1 MDPFPGFAAALTA
14 AACADGAPGS
24 SSTEASAQQCARGKA
39 EADRSA
45 GARSAVESV
54 EIAETPAA
62 AAAATA
68 AGGVGERAR
77 AGSGRAGTKATT
89 VRHTD
94 EGEYASAGMGVQG
107 EARLAE
113 LRERLRAG
121 EMGREEGAEN
131 EEEEEVVEEEEEEEQ
146 QRPPCVMEEE
156 GEGAMAGVAEQRSG
170 REAGGSR
177 GEVLEV
183 AVRRGLVEQVQRK
196 LRKAVESPSQR
207 AGVLRQLFT
216 DIAFELDGH
225 AHDVLLRDPSAS
237 LSSLRAADSPA
248 PALNALLAPPTSAG
262 ATAFERMLL
271 PREQPWQMLAHAD
284 DQGTQN
290 HPWQKQQ
297 QQGQGLWG
305 AAGGECERVCF
316 YEVLAQHYADSEASV
331 AALLPL
337 FAPLWSC
344 VFSSQIFALLLH
356 RWLYSSPKP
365 HSEEIHR
372 YTRAFM
378 TGVEGIFWIDL
389 QSNEQRFRPL
399 FNFVMEH
406 IVMDEHRFALVPPL
420 FQKDMFCTV
429 ARCFFLYQSGARLP
443 ALLAAA
449 SRQEALHG
457 ATADIFVTELT
468 NQLQRIKVEPVLL
481 LFLHRSTALKGLD
494 LRSATAIRLQ
504 VALHSMAVPGGP
516 LFPTRP
522 VRRAARSAL
531 DTLYPVGRMFRH
543 IISFSFRILHPLYWP
558 TSLIVLLLNLL
569 RALIAACTRIFHTL
583 FPHASPHQQHH
594 QHQHHQHQHQLHQ
607 QQQQQQG
614 LAQSQSFHR
623 RSSHSPKHSPSPK
636 SSKAQASA
644 WQTQGGQVQEHA
656 LGKGQRRQQPRR
668 AQGQVQAHED

>member
-1 MDPFPGFAAALTA
+1 MGPYPGFAAALTA
-14 AACADGAPGS
+14 AARADAAPRS
-24 SSTEASAQQCARGKA
+24 SSTEASAQQCARDKA
-39 EADRSA
+39 EGGKLA
-45 GARSAVESV
+45 GAPSAVESV
-54 EIAETPAA
+54 EIAETPVEAA
-62 AAAATA
+62 AAAAETA
-68 AGGVGERAR
+68 TGGTGERAR
-77 AGSGRAGTKATT
+77 TGSDKANTESAVSHTEQGAFAG
-89 VRHTD
+89 V
-94 EGEYASAGMGVQG
+94 GMGAQAD
-107 EARLAE
+107 ARLAQGD
-113 LRERLRAG
+113 ERVRDG
-121 EMGREEGAEN
+121 ETGEDED
-131 EEEEEVVEEEEEEEQ
+131 EEEEEWEEQ
-146 QRPPCVMEEE
+146 QQRPLCVVGEE
-156 GEGAMAGVAEQRSG
+156 GEGVMEADAEEQRSA
-170 REAGGSR
+170 RKAGVWR

-237 LSSLRAADSPA
+237 LSSLCAAAHPALA
-248 PALNALLAPPTSAG
+248 PAFSATAVLAPFPGA
-262 ATAFERMLL
+262 ATAPDSRLLLL
-271 PREQPWQMLAHAD
+271 PQEKQQHGAAQGE
-284 DQGTQN
+284 DQGN
-290 HPWQKQQ
+290 KPWHHQQ
-297 QQGQGLWG
+297 QQQQEGLRG
-305 AAGGECERVCF
+305 VAAGGECERVCF
-316 YEVLAQHYADSEASV
+316 YEVLAQHYAESEASV

-365 HSEEIHR
+365 HSEEVHR

-389 QSNEQRFRPL
+389 QSNEQRFCPL
-399 FNFVMEH
+399 FNFVMER
-406 IVMDEHRFALVPPL
+406 IVMDEQRFALVPPL

-429 ARCFFLYQSGARLP
+429 ARCFFLYQSGTRLP

-481 LFLHRSTALKGLD
+481 LFLHRCTALKGLD

-522 VRRAARSAL
+522 VRQAARSAL

-543 IISFSFRILHPLYWP
+543 MISFSFRILHPLYWP
-558 TSLIVLLLNLL
+558 TSLIPQEQGQGQGQGQRSV
-569 RALIAACTRIFHTL
+569 R
-583 FPHASPHQQHH
+583 
-594 QHQHHQHQHQLHQ
+594 Q
-607 QQQQQQG
+607 QQ
-614 LAQSQSFHR
+614 R
-623 RSSHSPKHSPSPK
+623 RVS
-636 SSKAQASA
+636 
-644 WQTQGGQVQEHA
+644 
-656 LGKGQRRQQPRR
+656 
-668 AQGQVQAHED
+668 AHED

>member
-1 MDPFPGFAAALTA
+1 MGPLPGFAAALTA
-14 AACADGAPGS
+14 AACADAAPRS
-24 SSTEASAQQCARGKA
+24 SSTEASAQQCARDQAEGDRIAGAPSTLETVAIA
-39 EADRSA
+39 EAP
-45 GARSAVESV
+45 VES
-54 EIAETPAA
+54 AA
-62 AAAATA
+62 AAAAEFAVNHTEGEA
-68 AGGVGERAR
+68 LRGVGMGAQADAR
-77 AGSGRAGTKATT
+77 SAEG
-89 VRHTD
+89 D
-94 EGEYASAGMGVQG
+94 EA
-107 EARLAE
+107 
-113 LRERLRAG
+113 
-121 EMGREEGAEN
+121 GAE
-131 EEEEEVVEEEEEEEQ
+131 
-146 QRPPCVMEEE
+146 
-156 GEGAMAGVAEQRSG
+156 EQRSA
-170 REAGGSR
+170 RKAGAWR

-237 LSSLRAADSPA
+237 LSSLCTAAHPALA
-248 PALNALLAPPTSAG
+248 PAFSTNSVLAPPPVAA
-262 ATAFERMLL
+262 ATPPDRLLL
-271 PREQPWQMLAHAD
+271 PQEKQQHGAAQGENQGNKPWQ
-284 DQGTQN
+284 
-290 HPWQKQQ
+290 PQ
-297 QQGQGLWG
+297 QQGL

-316 YEVLAQHYADSEASV
+316 YEVLAQHYAESEASV

-365 HSEEIHR
+365 HSEEVHR

-399 FNFVMEH
+399 FNFVMER
-406 IVMDEHRFALVPPL
+406 IVMDEQRFALVPPL

-481 LFLHRSTALKGLD
+481 LFLHRCTALKGLD

-543 IISFSFRILHPLYWP
+543 MISFSFRILHPLYWP
-558 TSLIVLLLNLL
+558 TSLIQGTCNCLALAATGE
-569 RALIAACTRIFHTL
+569 RAGAVAAQCETTAETSIST
-583 FPHASPHQQHH
+583 
-594 QHQHHQHQHQLHQ
+594 
-607 QQQQQQG
+607 
-614 LAQSQSFHR
+614 
-623 RSSHSPKHSPSPK
+623 
-636 SSKAQASA
+636 
-644 WQTQGGQVQEHA
+644 
-656 LGKGQRRQQPRR
+656 
-668 AQGQVQAHED
+668 